1 MLVMQYPKCTTCKK
15 ALKWLDNHGITY
27 ESRDIKE
34 NNPTAEEL
42 KDWYQRSGM
51 PLTKFFNTHGTLY
64 REMQLKTKLPTMSE
78 EDMIQLLATDGMLV
92 KRPLVI
98 LDDQV
103 LIGFNEKTWSETLL

>member
-1 MLVMQYPKCTTCKK
+1 MLVIQYPKCTTCKK

-51 PLTKFFNTHGTLY
+51 PLTK
-64 REMQLKTKLPTMSE
+64 
-78 EDMIQLLATDGMLV
+78 
-92 KRPLVI
+92 
-98 LDDQV
+98 
-103 LIGFNEKTWSETLL
+103 

>member
-51 PLTKFFNTHGTLY
+51 PLTKFFNTRGTLY
-64 REMQLKTKLPTMSE
+64 REMHLKTKLPTMSE

>member
-15 ALKWLDNHGITY
+15 ALKWLDDHGITY

-51 PLTKFFNTHGTLY
+51 LLTKFFNTHGTLY
-64 REMQLKTKLPTMSE
+64 REMQLKTKLPAMSE

-103 LIGFNEKTWSETLL
+103 LIGFNEKTWSDTLL